1 MDGSM
6 LAIGLISGT
15 SADGIDGALIRTDG
29 VGVPTLLAAVER
41 SYPPEIRQEILS
53 LYQPGPNEIDRMGRL
68 DRQLGVL
75 FADAAF
81 AVCKKAGISPDLV
94 DVIGSHGQTIRHR
107 PPDFTLQIGNPA
119 IIAARTGIKT
129 IADFRQADL
138 ARGGEG
144 APLAPLFHQA
154 VFSANGYSC
163 GVLNLGGIANLT
175 LLGTDAFTLIA
186 GDTGPANSL
195 IDLLAAQISD
205 PDEGGRNY
213 DHHGQGAALGEVDE
227 KGLLW
232 LMAHPYL
239 ARPFP
244 KSTGREVFG
253 REYLDQFLTQFPHLI
268 NRDGLATLT
277 QFTADSVALACHRLF
292 KKTDGCRL
300 IICGGGGRNPTLLAM
315 LGRNLPGVE
324 LIPSHELGMDSDS
337 LESQFFAWFA
347 VRTLKGLTSSLPGA
361 TGAKQAAVLGAIHH

>member
-1 MDGSM
+1 
-6 LAIGLISGT
+6 
-15 SADGIDGALIRTDG
+15 ALIRTDG

-41 SYPPEIRQEILS
+41 PYPPEIRQEILN

-75 FADAAF
+75 FADTAF

-154 VFSANGYSC
+154 VFSANGRSC

-175 LLGTDAFTLIA
+175 LLGTDSFTLIA

-195 IDLLAAQISD
+195 IDLLVAQISSSK
-205 PDEGGRNY
+205 EGGRHY
-213 DHHGQGAALGEVDE
+213 DHQGQGAAMGEVDE
-227 KGLLW
+227 KALLW

-253 REYLDQFLTQFPHLI
+253 RDYLDQFLTQFPHLI
-268 NRDGLATLT
+268 NQDGLATLT

-292 KKTDGCRL
+292 KKADGCRL
-300 IICGGGGRNPTLLAM
+300 IICGGGGRNPTLLKM

-324 LIPSHELGMDSDS
+324 LIPSHELGVDSDS

-347 VRTLKGLTSSLPGA
+347 VRTLKGLTSSAPGA
-361 TGAKQAAVLGAIHH
+361 TGAKKAAILGAIHP